1 MWKEM
6 ENLKRKTIVG
16 LAVAVGIS
24 VLTAGVALA
33 ESPTLRG
40 YLFGKDVSTLTESQK
55 TDVQTYQDKLAQLNK
70 EFYAKMVADGVL
82 TQAQADEAIARIDS
96 DLSQGKLLDGL
107 AGYGR
112 GKGGIPGDRAMM
124 DTSKLTD
131 LQKAEL
137 KTVTGKMLKNE
148 SGRLAK
154 LVELKLLTQAQADA
168 QLKILTDMTSVA
180 DADVGLWCRGV
191 GIGPGTGVHGLFGVT
206 LTTEQTAAL
215 KPFDT
220 EETALRKE
228 LFDKL
233 VSFGVLTQSQA
244 DAILSM
250 KAFDADGTMGMT
262 GGMGGPGRMGGRKGH
277 EGGRGFG
284 RQGGFD
290 ENSRTTSGAGIIAP
304 AL

>member
-1 MWKEM
+1 MM
-6 ENLKRKTIVG
+6 KRKTIVG

-40 YLFGKDVSTLTESQK
+40 YLFGKDVSTLTEAQK
-55 TDVQTYQDKLAQLNK
+55 TDVQTYQEKLAQLNK
-70 EFYAKMVADGVL
+70 EFYAKMVVDGVL

-96 DLSQGKLLDGL
+96 DLSQGNLLNGL
-107 AGYGR
+107 GESGR
-112 GKGGIPGDRAMM
+112 GRGGKGAMGGDMAMM

-131 LQKAEL
+131 VQKADL
-137 KTVTGKMLKNE
+137 KTITDKMLKNE

-168 QLKILTDMTSVA
+168 QQKVLTDMTADA

-191 GIGPGTGVHGLFGVT
+191 GIGPGTGEHGLFGVT
-206 LTTEQTAAL
+206 LTAEQTAAL
-215 KPFDT
+215 TPFDT

-228 LFDKL
+228 MFGKL
-233 VSFGVLTQSQA
+233 VSFGVLTQAQA
-244 DAILSM
+244 DAILNM
-250 KAFDADGTMGMT
+250 KAFGENGSMGMP
-262 GGMGGPGRMGGRKGH
+262 GGMGGRGGRGGRGGH
-277 EGGRGFG
+277 EGGRDFG
-284 RQGGFD
+284 EKGDLFD
-290 ENSRTTSGAGIIAP
+290 NGRNTTGAGISTP